1 MSHPLTKYPDTAL
14 RIVPSYGITVAQ
26 FAVIAQ
32 YGSVIFDSETPYDKR
47 AKQLHRMTVG
57 GANGVQRLT
66 VPLVKPDHLTG
77 TTVGQLEI
85 SDHGEWWNVHWGAIE
100 SAYGRSPFFEYYAPE
115 LQPLF
120 AQPQGRLL
128 DFNIRLHRF
137 CCRVLDVPHL
147 YGQEQ
152 SCDNTKKLSD
162 LTLPEVTPYY
172 QVWTGRFGF
181 TGNLSILDL
190 IFNLG
195 TEAPLYLRD
204 ITN

>member
-14 RIVPSYGITVAQ
+14 RIVPLYGTTVAQ
-26 FAVIAQ
+26 FAVMAQ
-32 YGSVIFDSETPYDKR
+32 YGSVVFDFESRYNKR
-47 AKQLHRMTVG
+47 AKQIHRMTVG
-57 GANGVQRLT
+57 GANGVQMLT

-77 TTVGQLEI
+77 VTVGQLEI
-85 SDHGEWWNVHWGAIE
+85 SDHGEWWDVHWGAIE

-115 LQPLF
+115 LQPIF

-128 DFNIRLHRF
+128 DFNIKLHRF

-147 YGQEQ
+147 CGQEQ
-152 SCDNTKKLSD
+152 SCNNAKKLSE
-162 LTLPEVTPYY
+162 LALPEVTPYY
-172 QVWTGRFGF
+172 QVWAVRFGF

-204 ITN
+204 ITS